1 MTTMEAAGAVAGV
14 MDILGKKARKAK
26 SKAELAV
33 IAEEGGARL
42 SAMADA
48 LRNLAAMEGK
58 DE

>member
-1 MTTMEAAGAVAGV
+1 MEAAGAVAGV

-33 IAEEGGARL
+33 IAEEGGTRL

-48 LRNLAAMEGK
+48 LRDLVAMEGK